1 MRLRRWLALHRRPV
15 SAALA
20 FCSVLFALSALASPD
35 ADSSSVARP
44 SAGDAVV
51 ENGQLEVP
59 VRLSDAAVA
68 SLLSPGD
75 VVDVLGA
82 DAHGPASV
90 VADQLLVTAVPDV
103 GSGSGW
109 SSDGD
114 GLVVVAASS
123 EDALALAGA
132 ASRGQLTVAVHP

>member
-1 MRLRRWLALHRRPV
+1 MRVRRWLALHRRPV

-20 FCSVLFALSALASPD
+20 FGSVLFALSALSSPD
-35 ADSSSVARP
+35 AESSSVAVRSGANP
-44 SAGDAVV
+44 TI
-51 ENGQLEVP
+51 EEGQLEVP

-68 SLLSPGD
+68 DLLSPGD

-82 DAHGPASV
+82 DSRGPASV
-90 VADQLLVTAVPDV
+90 VADQLLVTAVPDA

-114 GLVVVAASS
+114 GLVVVAATP